1 MGPTNGID
9 LERRILQDT
18 LLTDKEKERRRRIR
32 RRKRRGKEER
42 DRKRE
47 KRTKRVKDKEKQRI
61 ITHISESMAIKNN
74 EMYKK

>member
-18 LLTDKEKERRRRIR
+18 LLTDKEKERR
-32 RRKRRGKEER
+32 GKEER

-61 ITHISESMAIKNN
+61 IIHIYESMAMKKN